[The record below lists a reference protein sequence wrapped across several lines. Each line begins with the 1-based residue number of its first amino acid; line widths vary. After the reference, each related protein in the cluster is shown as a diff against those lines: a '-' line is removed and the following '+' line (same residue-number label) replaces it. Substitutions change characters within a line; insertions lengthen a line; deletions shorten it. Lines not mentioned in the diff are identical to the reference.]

1 MKKLNLII
9 ILILII
15 LMSACQFFLAPDPD
29 NSPKGIFNAIWND
42 FNETY
47 ALFDV
52 KGINW
57 NAVYN
62 QFYPQIRAD
71 MTDRELFNVCGNML
85 KVLDDSHVS
94 LASPFAYINS
104 GGWLDDSNNEPFS
117 LDVVGTYLTGGGTKT
132 ENGMFMYGT
141 FLSNPE
147 IGYIFVRAFHNG
159 DLVTGGSQDW
169 TRAID
174 RIVQSLANTN
184 SLVLDLRGNT
194 GGLPSNVQ
202 YISSRFASVK
212 RDYANVRTKNG
223 PRRNDF
229 SSPITFS
236 INPDG
241 SRYTKPIVL
250 LTNRQT
256 ISGGEWFT
264 LALLSQDHVTHAGGT
279 TNGAFSLSLERPL
292 INGWIYRVSVQ
303 IVEDKN
309 GICHEGTGI
318 IPEFAVTN
326 TASELEI
333 GVDKQLE
340 FARDFLLE

>member
-1 MKKLNLII
+1 MKKINQLT
-9 ILILII
+9 ILVIII
-15 LMSACQFFLAPDPD
+15 LMSACQLFLPPDPD
-29 NSPKGIFNAIWND
+29 NNPMGIFDSIWND

-57 NAVYN
+57 NEVYN
-62 QFYPQIRAD
+62 QFFPLIRSD
-71 MTDRELFNVCGNML
+71 MTDRELFNVCADMI
-85 KVLDDSHVS
+85 KILDDSHVYLS
-94 LASPFAYINS
+94 SPFAYVNS
-104 GGWLDDSNNEPFS
+104 GGWLDESNNEPFS
-117 LDVVGTYLTGGGTKT
+117 LDVVGTYLSGGGIKT
-132 ENGMFMYGT
+132 EKGMFMYGT

-147 IGYIFVRAFHNG
+147 IGYIFVRAFANNE
-159 DLVTGGSQDW
+159 LVTGGSQDW
-169 TRAID
+169 AKAID
-174 RIVQSLANTN
+174 GIVQSLANTD

-202 YISSRFASVK
+202 YISSRFASVQK
-212 RDYANVRTKNG
+212 DYANVRTKNG
-223 PRRNDF
+223 FGRNDY

-236 INPDG
+236 ITPAG
-241 SRYTKPIVL
+241 TRYTKPIVL
-250 LTNRQT
+250 LTNKQT

-279 TNGAFSLSLERPL
+279 SNGAFSLSLERQL
-292 INGWIYRVSVQ
+292 INGWIYGVSVQ

-318 IPEFAVTN
+318 IPEFEVTN
-326 TASELEI
+326 TAADIEI

-340 FARDFLLE
+340 FAKDFLLE